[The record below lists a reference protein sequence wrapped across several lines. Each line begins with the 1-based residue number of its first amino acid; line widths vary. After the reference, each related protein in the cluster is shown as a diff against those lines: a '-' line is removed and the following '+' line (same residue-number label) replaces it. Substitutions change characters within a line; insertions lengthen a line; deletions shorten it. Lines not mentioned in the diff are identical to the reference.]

1 MPEKAE
7 ANGRFTPSGIPI
19 KDFYGP
25 EDVNGSNRA
34 VEVPGTFPFTRGRR
48 AGSCC
53 RSVILVTNFRDVHL
67 RRRQLQV
74 HVLQCV

>member
-1 MPEKAE
+1 M
-7 ANGRFTPSGIPI
+7 PI

-53 RSVILVTNFRDVHL
+53 RSVILV
-67 RRRQLQV
+67 
-74 HVLQCV
+74 